1 MKAIQVLTQESI
13 YTIERAIMF
22 LETYNNVIPYDK
34 TPEVIAD
41 LKAIVENVKDDC
53 YKESTC

>member
-1 MKAIQVLTQESI
+1 MKAIQALTQESI

-22 LETYNNVIPYDK
+22 LETYNNVIPYEK

-41 LKAIVENVKDDC
+41 LKAVIKDVND
-53 YKESTC
+53 K

>member
-1 MKAIQVLTQESI
+1 MKAIQVLTKKSI
-13 YTIERAIMF
+13 EDIERAIMY

-41 LKAIVENVKDDC
+41 LKAIIKDVNEN
-53 YKESTC
+53 